1 MMALTA
7 LGKKLS
13 LSLFVVVRMFLY
25 RLPDG
30 SGTNSLWPGWL
41 GSMAMDLA
49 LFMIRLAYIESRSG
63 RGQPTMP

>member
-13 LSLFVVVRMFLY
+13 LSLFAVVRMFLY

-41 GSMAMDLA
+41 GSAMEL
-49 LFMIRLAYIESRSG
+49 
-63 RGQPTMP
+63 P